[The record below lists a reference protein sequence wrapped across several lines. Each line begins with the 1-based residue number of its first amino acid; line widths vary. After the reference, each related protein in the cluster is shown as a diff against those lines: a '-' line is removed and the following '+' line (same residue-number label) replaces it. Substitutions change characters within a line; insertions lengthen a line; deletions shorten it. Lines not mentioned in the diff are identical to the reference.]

1 MRGICIPEI
10 EPVAVERLE
19 QLRLAA
25 GDGPVL
31 ILTHDNPDPDAM
43 ASGKVLSTLLKSAWG
58 ISADLVYQGL
68 VARAENK
75 AMLNL
80 LVPEWKQVDTIVDFE
95 RYSAIALVDTQP
107 GAGNNSLP
115 DQSPPQIVFDHHRP
129 VRQGLDR
136 VKFVDVRPT
145 VGATVSLV
153 FLYLDAAGI
162 KPDPDLAT
170 AIFYGIQADTRSLS
184 RGDSPTDQAVYFR
197 MLEMIDRQKLVLVEQ
212 AGLPREY
219 FRAFSEGLQAARI
232 CGKVVTVYLG
242 ALHRPDFA
250 AEMGDMLIRLDGVRA
265 VLCQG
270 YYHKK
275 MQLSLRTRGPG
286 DDAGM
291 LIQRIVA
298 APGRAGGH
306 GMAAGG
312 QVPLVDEQAAD
323 EVAADVEGRFLALMG
338 ETGEG
343 EPLLM

>member
-1 MRGICIPEI
+1 MRGVCIPEI
-10 EPVAVERLE
+10 EPIDAKRLE
-19 QLRLAA
+19 QLRTAA
-25 GDGPVL
+25 GNGPVL

-43 ASGKVLSTLLKSAWG
+43 AAGKALATLLEKAWG
-58 ISADLVYQGL
+58 IACHLVYQGL

-75 AMLNL
+75 AMLSL
-80 LVPEWKQVDTIVDFE
+80 LVPEWKQADVIADME
-95 RYSAIALVDTQP
+95 QYSAIALVDTQP

-115 DQSPPQIVFDHHRP
+115 DRVPPQIVFDHHHP

-145 VGATVSLV
+145 VGATVSLIY
-153 FLYLDAAGI
+153 LYLDAAGI
-162 KPDPDLAT
+162 KPDADLAT

-197 MLEMIDRQKLVLVEQ
+197 MLEVMDRQKLVQVEQ
-212 AGLPREY
+212 AGLPRDY
-219 FRAFSEGLQAARI
+219 FRAFSKGLQAARVY
-232 CGKVVTVYLG
+232 GKVVTVYLG
-242 ALHRPDFA
+242 AMHRPDFA
-250 AEMGDMLIRLDGVRA
+250 AEIGDMLIRMDGVRA

-270 YYHKK
+270 YFQKK
-275 MQLSLRTRGPG
+275 MQLSLRTRDLE
-286 DDAGM
+286 DDAG
-291 LIQRIVA
+291 LVIQQIVV

-312 QVPLVDEQAAD
+312 QVPLVEEQAAD
-323 EVAADVEGRFLALMG
+323 EVAADVEARFLRLMG